1 MRAAPSFPARP
12 VARALALGF
21 LALLGACGGP
31 PGAGPDDAG
40 GPIGGDVDAAMQQG
54 SDAAPPPS
62 CEARTYFEQS
72 AWPEVFSACV
82 GCHVPQ
88 GLSGGTRFV
97 LRPPANPDA
106 LAQNFTVVAT
116 AARTLTQS
124 GNSLLVQKPTGA
136 LPHGG
141 GVVIPPGS
149 AKEMILKQMVQTLLD
164 PKAIAAC
171 GGETRSPVDGLEL
184 TGPRAT
190 LRKAAIELAGR
201 LPTEAEYV
209 AAEAGDPNTL
219 SGLDPVLTKMMG
231 EEAFLERVKEMW
243 NDLLLTDSNRVE
255 NGTHLVVNAVSK
267 RLRAATY
274 CDGLT
279 WQNLDERTKTAQS
292 TVCIQASELL
302 GREPVEII
310 AHVVRG
316 DRPFSEILTAQ
327 YRLFNVYTATLFG
340 LDLTPFAGHM
350 TDPKYIVET
359 RFPAMHGPNGL
370 PEEYAGVVSTT
381 SWMTRYYSTSSNRN
395 RGRAYQYAKMFLDH
409 DIFQSGSRID
419 LSQIDLTKSP
429 WRYDPQCTGCH
440 ASIDPVAGAF
450 QHWTDCYDNHAVEYF
465 ATRYCGRPGSWW
477 PEDDM
482 FAPGTGPGDGNR
494 ISAQQLP
501 TALAV
506 LAAAT
511 VKDPSFARAV
521 AAHTFTTLTGH
532 ERLGPPTDP
541 GAPDYAALDAA
552 YELQAKTID
561 SLAAAFVA
569 GNFDYKKLV
578 VAVVKTPAFRAAN
591 ADKAGRAELIALGGG
606 SLLTP
611 EVLHRKIASVLDG
624 SWSTKGG
631 ASDPAPT
638 LRDPP
643 HWLLSLQRFR
653 VFAGGIDSIDVPRR
667 NRGFGSLPSAV
678 SERMAL
684 EMACQYTAYD
694 FALDRADRKLFP
706 LVDKEVVPSGDPN
719 APDQKAILDNLGY
732 LHERLWGEKAGAND
746 PELLAT
752 YQLLSDLRKNGAAA
766 VQAGKEPAALADMC
780 SAKVHYATNAALPQN
795 KQFTADNGYVVRAWQ
810 GVIAY
815 MLLDYRFLFNE

>member
-1 MRAAPSFPARP
+1 M
-12 VARALALGF
+12 
-21 LALLGACGGP
+21 
-31 PGAGPDDAG
+31 
-40 GPIGGDVDAAMQQG
+40 
-54 SDAAPPPS
+54 PPPA
-62 CEARTYFEQS
+62 CDARTYFEKN
-72 AWPEVFSACV
+72 AWPEVFSVCAA
-82 GCHVPQ
+82 CHVPQ

-97 LRPPANPDA
+97 LRPPSNPDA
-106 LAQNFTVVAT
+106 LVQNFTVVAT
-116 AARTLTQS
+116 AARALTQG
-124 GNSLLVQKPTGA
+124 GNPLLVQKPTGV

-141 GVVIPPGS
+141 GVVIMPGS
-149 AKEMILKQMVQTLLD
+149 PKEMILKQMVQTLLD
-164 PKAIAAC
+164 PQTIAAC
-171 GGETRSPVDGLEL
+171 GGDVRSPIDGLSL
-184 TGPRAT
+184 AGPRAT

-201 LPTEAEYV
+201 LPTEAEYA
-209 AAEAGDPNTL
+209 AAESGDPNTL
-219 SGLDPVLTKMMG
+219 AGLDAVLLKMMG
-231 EEAFLERVKEMW
+231 EDAFYDRLKELW
-243 NDLLLTDSNRVE
+243 NDLLLTDSQRVE
-255 NGTHLVVNAVSK
+255 NGNFLTVSAVSK
-267 RLRAATY
+267 RLRVATY

-279 WQNLDERTKTAQS
+279 WQNLDERTKTPQS
-292 TVCIQASELL
+292 AVCIGASENL
-302 GREPVEII
+302 GREPVEIV

-340 LDLTPFAGHM
+340 LDLTPYAGHM
-350 TDPKYIVET
+350 SDSKFIVET

-370 PEEYAGVVSTT
+370 PEEYAGLVTTT

-395 RGRAYQYAKMFLDH
+395 RGRAYQYYKFFLDH
-409 DIFQSGSRID
+409 DVFKSGSRID
-419 LSQIDLTKSP
+419 LSSIDLTKSP

-440 ASIDPVAGAF
+440 ATIDPVAGAL

-482 FAPGTGPGDGNR
+482 FAPGTGPGDANR
-494 ISAQQLP
+494 IPAQSLP

-511 VKDPSFARAV
+511 VKDPAFARAV
-521 AAHTFTTLTGH
+521 AAHTLVTLTGH

-541 GAPDYAALDAA
+541 GDPNYAALDAA
-552 YELQAKTID
+552 YEQQAQTIE
-561 SLAAAFVA
+561 SLAAAFAA

-578 VAVVKTPAFRAAN
+578 IAVVKTPAFRAEN
-591 ADKAGRAELIALGGG
+591 ADKPGRVELTGLGGG

-624 SWSTKGG
+624 SWSAKGG
-631 ASDPAPT
+631 AADPAPM

-643 HWLLSLQRFR
+643 HWLLSLLRFR
-653 VFAGGIDSIDVPRR
+653 IFAGGIDSIDVPRR

-706 LVDKEVVPSGDPN
+706 LVDKEAIPSGDPN
-719 APDQKAILDNLGY
+719 AMDQKAILDNLAY
-732 LHERLWGEKAGAND
+732 LHDRIWGEKTSGASD

-766 VQAGKEPAALADMC
+766 MQAGREPATLADMC
-780 SAKVHYATNAALPQN
+780 SAKIHYATAAPLPQN
-795 KQFTADNGYVVRAWQ
+795 KQFTADNNYVVRAWQ